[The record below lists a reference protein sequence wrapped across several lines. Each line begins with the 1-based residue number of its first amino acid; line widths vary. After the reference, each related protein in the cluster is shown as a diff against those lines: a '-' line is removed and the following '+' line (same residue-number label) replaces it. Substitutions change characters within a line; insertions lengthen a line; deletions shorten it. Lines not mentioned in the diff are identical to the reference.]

1 MSVLLTSSDMFL
13 QLTAQ
18 FLYVWVVYE
27 MHGCVTGS
35 LFFSFVLLLVVPER
49 EITAVWSNCRKL
61 LIHYK
66 SKH

>member
-27 MHGCVTGS
+27 MHGCVTR
-35 LFFSFVLLLVVPER
+35 VALLLICSVVSS
-49 EITAVWSNCRKL
+49 T
-61 LIHYK
+61 
-66 SKH
+66 